1 MFKKSIQFSLLDF
14 LLLALLW
21 IFTLTRCASPP
32 AHVPSA
38 SEVIDASEDDVVDA
52 SDASDTEED
61 TYSIWSDPCVDC
73 AWYFC
78 PPLDSVWQKQICIN
92 NCDDPPTIAYEGTC
106 EEYFECDPT
115 IFTQGSQDC
124 TTENGFPGT
133 QEIYC
138 NKGHY
143 AYGECKT
150 GCEEE
155 VCDYVDNDCD
165 DKIDEGQE
173 NPCGGCGLVP
183 SEVCDGIDND
193 CDGDVDEGIIQEC
206 FTACGKGVEYCV
218 KGNWISCNAPPV
230 ETEVC
235 NQIDDDCDGAIDEEL
250 DCGCTQDMVGVLIPC
265 AEEPLL
271 CGQGFTTCE
280 CSDPTCTAFTMSPCQ
295 AACAYYPALDPQ
307 CDPLVGMELEQEACN
322 KFDDDCDQAIDEEL
336 VGACYTGPDGTVNVG
351 ICVPGEVICIG
362 GVWGHYLE
370 DEFQAGFCAGEVLP
384 EETDN
389 CNGTDDDCDGLTDD
403 GKELKDTD
411 ILFIVDWS
419 GSMTDEIGAVEQAL
433 SMFASNYS
441 DEQVIQW
448 GMIIGPVTKYG
459 GVETLEFLTNLTSF
473 QPFIS
478 ALSTNTPNLSGG
490 REMLLDALYLALYN
504 TSISPDP
511 ADKNLLNWENKVA
524 SVPDIKN
531 FNVSWRED
539 SKKVVI
545 IFTDEKSQTYLDP
558 NITHENIT
566 NTAQGVKDLK
576 IYVFTNQSSKHNS
589 STEDGWE
596 PIATASG
603 GDWFELTQDPS
614 TMYAHLID
622 ILDENICE

>member
-1 MFKKSIQFSLLDF
+1 
-14 LLLALLW
+14 
-21 IFTLTRCASPP
+21 
-32 AHVPSA
+32 
-38 SEVIDASEDDVVDA
+38 
-52 SDASDTEED
+52 
-61 TYSIWSDPCVDC
+61 
-73 AWYFC
+73 
-78 PPLDSVWQKQICIN
+78 
-92 NCDDPPTIAYEGTC
+92 
-106 EEYFECDPT
+106 
-115 IFTQGSQDC
+115 
-124 TTENGFPGT
+124 
-133 QEIYC
+133 
-138 NKGHY
+138 
-143 AYGECKT
+143 
-150 GCEEE
+150 
-155 VCDYVDNDCD
+155 
-165 DKIDEGQE
+165 
-173 NPCGGCGLVP
+173 
-183 SEVCDGIDND
+183 
-193 CDGDVDEGIIQEC
+193 
-206 FTACGKGVEYCV
+206 
-218 KGNWISCNAPPV
+218 
-230 ETEVC
+230 
-235 NQIDDDCDGAIDEEL
+235 
-250 DCGCTQDMVGVLIPC
+250 
-265 AEEPLL
+265 
-271 CGQGFTTCE
+271 
-280 CSDPTCTAFTMSPCQ
+280 
-295 AACAYYPALDPQ
+295 
-307 CDPLVGMELEQEACN
+307 
-322 KFDDDCDQAIDEEL
+322 
-336 VGACYTGPDGTVNVG
+336 
-351 ICVPGEVICIG
+351 
-362 GVWGHYLE
+362 
-370 DEFQAGFCAGEVLP
+370 QAGFCAGEVLP